1 MMQML
6 CPEAGHMVVLDGLL
20 TTYLRSRWVTANF
33 GRYEYAKLAQRRPV
47 LPQQ

>member
-1 MMQML
+1 MMQRL
-6 CPEAGHMVVLDGLL
+6 CPEADYMVILDGLL
-20 TTYLRSRWVTANF
+20 TTYLRSRWVAANS